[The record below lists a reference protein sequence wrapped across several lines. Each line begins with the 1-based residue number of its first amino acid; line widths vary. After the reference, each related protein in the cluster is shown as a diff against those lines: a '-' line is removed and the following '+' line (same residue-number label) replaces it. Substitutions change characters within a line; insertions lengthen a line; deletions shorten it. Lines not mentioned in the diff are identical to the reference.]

1 MKGNGKTSRR
11 EKSRAPARPGTYV
24 ALDVG
29 SSKVACI
36 IARVEPGKNGERAQT
51 KMVSVGHQLSRGMRS
66 GAVTDMDRA
75 GESIRAAVETA
86 ENMADTTVNNV
97 FISFSCGEPKSITT
111 RGETPIAHGEVSVV
125 DIKRALQAARLKVE
139 TGEREIV
146 HSIPLGYAV
155 DGTPKIIDPRGMFGS
170 ALGASVHVM
179 TAAPGPLQN
188 LELCVENCHLR
199 IAGRAFSAYAAGLSC
214 LVSDEMNLGATV
226 IDMGGGVTSIAV
238 FAEGAL
244 VHADTIAIGGD
255 HITRD
260 VAHGLSTS
268 MRHAERLK
276 TIHGS
281 AIPGPADEREL
292 ISVPLMGEDESEESN
307 QIPRVQLTRIVQPR
321 LEETFELIRE
331 RLSQSGVADRIGRRV
346 VLTGGAS
353 QMTGLRE
360 FAGRVLERQV
370 RLGRPLKMQGLAEIA
385 SGPAFAACA
394 GLVHFA
400 QAGGHEGDAAQP
412 VMTSPKSSAF
422 GRFGAWVKENLL

>member
-1 MKGNGKTSRR
+1 MKGNGKTSPRDR
-11 EKSRAPARPGTYV
+11 SRAPARPGTYV

-51 KMVSVGHQLSRGMRS
+51 RMISVGHQFSRGMRS
-66 GAVTDMDRA
+66 GAVVDMDRA
-75 GESIRAAVETA
+75 GESIRAAVATA
-86 ENMADTTVNNV
+86 ENHAETKVNNV
-97 FISFSCGEPKSITT
+97 FISFSCGQPQSLTT
-111 RGETPIAHGEVSVV
+111 RGETPITGGEVGVA
-125 DIKRALQAARLKVE
+125 DIKRALAAARQRAD
-139 TGEREIV
+139 TGGRDIV
-146 HSIPLGYAV
+146 HSIPLGYTV
-155 DGTPKIIDPRGMFGS
+155 DGTSKIVDPRGMFGDN
-170 ALGASVHVM
+170 LGVGVHVV
-179 TAAPGPLQN
+179 TAAQGPLQN
-188 LELCVENCHLR
+188 LELSIENCHLR
-199 IAGRAFSAYAAGLSC
+199 VAGRVFSAYAAGLSC
-214 LVSDEMNLGATV
+214 LVTDEMSLGATV

-238 FAEGAL
+238 FSEGAL
-244 VHADTIAIGGD
+244 VHTDTINIGGD

-260 VAHGLSTS
+260 VAAGLSTS
-268 MRHAERLK
+268 VRHAERLK
-276 TIHGS
+276 TMHGS

-292 ISVPLMGEDESEESN
+292 ISVPLMGEDDADDAN
-307 QIPRVQLTRIVQPR
+307 QTPRAQLTRIVQPR

-331 RLSQSGVADRIGRRV
+331 RLSASGIADRLGRRV

-400 QAGGHEGDAAQP
+400 QSGGHEGDAPQP
-412 VMTSPKSSAF
+412 LATQGRSSAF